1 MVMPIELIGLP
12 SNANKSLLETC
23 FQPIN
28 VKDICKSLIRHFSNC
43 ENAFYSLAS
52 RYQFLIFFFFFFFFF
67 GLCCVARGILVP
79 QPGIEPAPLAVEV
92 WSLNH
97 WTTREAPDISVYNGW
112 ELGFGCFKMTVILGL
127 KSNILFINVADKFKI
142 FYFCIQSIP
151 IVKLS

>member
-1 MVMPIELIGLP
+1 MLKM
-12 SNANKSLLETC
+12 
-23 FQPIN
+23 
-28 VKDICKSLIRHFSNC
+28 
-43 ENAFYSLAS
+43 
-52 RYQFLIFFFFFFFFF
+52 FF
-67 GLCCVARGILVP
+67 GRRFLWPRCMARGILVP

-127 KSNILFINVADKFKI
+127 KSNILFINVAEKFKI